1 MNKKSE
7 NFYQVSVFAFAV
19 LMVISGAVSVSQVV
33 LEDLFWATVCA
44 GGALACFGVILC
56 LITEAIIVGS
66 RSSGKKNNG

>member
-1 MNKKSE
+1 
-7 NFYQVSVFAFAV
+7 
-19 LMVISGAVSVSQVV
+19 MVISGAVSVSQVV